1 MIITSR
7 PQFTES
13 GTANYN
19 ISQITYDL
27 YQLQKEGV
35 PVDDTPAESR
45 SGHGSGAVWIGRNK
59 FVVLEATGTLAVRN
73 SANEK
78 LKKIDLPGAES
89 IFYGGTG
96 NILVRDASGLSLYS
110 VANGR
115 TLATLK
121 NTKLIRQAI
130 WSPEGQYVAFF
141 SKMFL
146 YLCDRQLDI
155 KTSIHETVR
164 IKSGAWAEE
173 AGVFIYTTSTHIKYC
188 LLNGDHGII
197 RTLDLPIYITK
208 VRGDSV
214 FCLDRDC
221 QPKILS
227 IDPTEYRFKLALINR
242 RYEEVL
248 YMVNHANL
256 TGQAIIGYLEQKG
269 YPEIALHFVKD
280 TRTRFSLA
288 MDCGHLSIGLE
299 AARVLDDKAC
309 WERLGELALRQG
321 NINILE
327 MAYQRT
333 KNFSKLTFL
342 YLITGNLEKLR
353 KMMKIAEVRRDLG
366 KQYQIA
372 LLLGDVVE
380 RVKVLK
386 NCNRGSLALLTA
398 LTHGLDQDADEL
410 IASGEAAPPVNIW
423 AKLLTPSPPVVA
435 VLKDNTEDN
444 WPTLSVHK
452 DFFEVAIGNTG
463 LNGEDVAYEPRIQL
477 PKSDK
482 AAFNMDPEEV
492 ANWGEDANL
501 ELDEEGGGKPSR
513 GEFGNDDE
521 MAGDEALEGDEG
533 LSIRILWFQIY
544 LCFTIALSFLAF
556 KGSGWDVEQD
566 LELPP
571 EVLGTS
577 EGEISEVKT
586 PSEIFVEP
594 TRGRSPDSY
603 WADNSPLAI
612 DHILAGEF
620 RLKCKLIFS
629 IKKCHLTVGLTI
641 IDLPKSWGILT

>member
-1 MIITSR
+1 MYFYYYSFGSPFAIVYNHIENSVIITSR
-7 PQFTES
+7 PKFTES
-13 GTANYN
+13 GTANYTV
-19 ISQITYDL
+19 SQVTYDL
-27 YQLQKEGV
+27 YQLPKDGTV
-35 PVDDTPAESR
+35 SDTPAESR
-45 SGHGSGAVWIGRNK
+45 SGHGQGAVWIGRNK
-59 FVVLEATGTLAVRN
+59 FVVLEAPGSLSVRN

-78 LKKIDLPGAES
+78 VKKIDMPGADN

-130 WSPEGQYVAFF
+130 WSADGQHVAFF

-146 YLCDRQLDI
+146 YLCDRQLEV

-208 VRGDSV
+208 VQGDSI
-214 FCLDRDC
+214 FCLDREC
-221 QPKILS
+221 EPKILS
-227 IDPTEYRFKLALINR
+227 IDPTEYKFKLALINR

-269 YPEIALHFVKD
+269 YPEVALHFVKD

-288 MDCGHLSIGLE
+288 MDCGQLDVGLE
-299 AARVLDDKAC
+299 AARILDDKAC
-309 WERLGELALRQG
+309 WERLADLALRQG

-333 KNFSKLTFL
+333 KDFSKLTFL

-372 LLLGDVVE
+372 LLLGDVQE
-380 RVKVLK
+380 RIKVLK
-386 NCNRGSLALLTA
+386 ACNRGSLALLTA
-398 LTHGLDQDADEL
+398 QTYGLKDIADEL
-410 IASGEAAPPVNIW
+410 VASGETAPPINPN
-423 AKLLTPSPPVVA
+423 AKLLIPPPPAAPKGVS
-435 VLKDNTEDN
+435 EEN

-452 DFFEVAIGNTG
+452 DFFEVAIGKTG
-463 LNGEDVAYEPRIQL
+463 VGSMDDNDAMTGPRIHL
-477 PKSDK
+477 PKAGK
-482 AAFNMDPEEV
+482 AAFSMDPNEV
-492 ANWGEDANL
+492 ANWGEDA
-501 ELDEEGGGKPSR
+501 
-513 GEFGNDDE
+513 
-521 MAGDEALEGDEG
+521 
-533 LSIRILWFQIY
+533 
-544 LCFTIALSFLAF
+544 
-556 KGSGWDVEQD
+556 D
-566 LELPP
+566 LELN
-571 EVLGTS
+571 EVGEGKGDAKLGLDDEDDLMGDEEAGGE
-577 EGEISEVKT
+577 EG
-586 PSEIFVEP
+586 
-594 TRGRSPDSY
+594 
-603 WADNSPLAI
+603 
-612 DHILAGEF
+612 
-620 RLKCKLIFS
+620 KCLVVNTIVC
-629 IKKCHLTVGLTI
+629 KCSTFYLNG
-641 IDLPKSWGILT
+641 K